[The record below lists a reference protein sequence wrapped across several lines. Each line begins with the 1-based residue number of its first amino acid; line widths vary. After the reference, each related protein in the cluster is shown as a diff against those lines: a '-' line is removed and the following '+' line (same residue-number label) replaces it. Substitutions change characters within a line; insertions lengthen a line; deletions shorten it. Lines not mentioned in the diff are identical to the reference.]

1 MCKSFALR
9 AARGE
14 AVETW
19 TPELNLGLAGRHCTR
34 LVLLDRGRIMA
45 DGLPRQV
52 LTPAN
57 LAHCF
62 GVTAQVAEGP
72 HGLSVQL
79 LDRIEA
85 P

>member
-1 MCKSFALR
+1 
-9 AARGE
+9 
-14 AVETW
+14 
-19 TPELNLGLAGRHCTR
+19 
-34 LVLLDRGRIMA
+34 MA